1 MLFINLYPL
10 LISPGLYVIHIAAEM
25 APVAKVCST
34 MHYGLSFLSLLN
46 LCEKFSEGPEGL
58 FMLI

>member
-34 MHYGLSFLSLLN
+34 LRYGLSFLSLLN
-46 LCEKFSEGPEGL
+46 LCENFSEGSEGL
-58 FMLI
+58 LC

>member
-1 MLFINLYPL
+1 MLLFNLFPL

-25 APVAKVCST
+25 APVAKVNST
-34 MHYGLSFLSLLN
+34 YRNAFFFLSFLLDFYEN
-46 LCEKFSEGPEGL
+46 IIEVH